1 MQHADT
7 YGNGGV
13 EEVYAS
19 TLGQLSEGD
28 VSFLRTSLTRKSQVI
43 TSTIMGK
50 EQLEPSD
57 YVTLMRLCFPAKRH
71 ASAIVGQTDARVL
84 EEAFKSLRNSR
95 TQAEDVVARFR
106 RLQGCPEDVCW
117 DLAAE
122 LIHFVN
128 PDRYGLA
135 TRWVWN
141 PERGT
146 GALAP
151 LLKETHERSFT
162 KIQLALARMNAA
174 IGKINH
180 GFTGFYGLTVMC
192 ALAYAGNIIGA
203 KDSAINSGGMEALFP
218 DSGTLAL
225 MILGLGR
232 LPYAHT

>member
-1 MQHADT
+1 MQNASRHDS
-7 YGNGGV
+7 GGV
-13 EEVYAS
+13 EEVYDS

-28 VSFLRTSLTRKSQVI
+28 VSFLRTSLTKKSQII
-43 TSTIMGK
+43 TSSITGK
-50 EQLEPSD
+50 EQLETPD
-57 YVTLMRLCFPAKRH
+57 YITLMKLCFPAKRY
-71 ASAIVGQTDARVL
+71 ASAIVSQTDARAL

-95 TQAEDVVARFR
+95 TEPEDVVTRFR
-106 RLQGCPEDVCW
+106 RLQGCPADVSW

-151 LLKETHERSFT
+151 LLTETHERSFT
-162 KIQLALARMNAA
+162 RIQLALAELNAA
-174 IGKINH
+174 IENMNR

-192 ALAYAGNIIGA
+192 ALTYAGNIIGA

-232 LPYAHT
+232 LSYAHT